1 MISELLKKER
11 MASNSMMLASIG
23 LHLAALIT
31 IIIMSYSFSSPTK
44 IVGPVVSNVKLVE
57 SGASRVELARPE
69 TPMAEPSIIPLTR
82 EFAEPATAH
91 TPNQE
96 RLTSSFSEAKPAPN
110 LQLQKRKKPT
120 QRIPETKTVTNKKTP
135 APKEPDNSKYLE
147 NRLSELRSKMREK
160 SSEAR
165 PSENS
170 LTSQAG
176 SSSKAGASRADAEL
190 LRWFE
195 LVKNRVNTHWSL
207 LGDQTKLD
215 KITVVGVQITE
226 DGKLVD
232 ASIDSSSGD
241 KLFDNSALRAVFH
254 AAPFPPIP
262 HEVVEKIKQSG
273 GLALRFTPG
282 GMQ

>member
-11 MASNSMMLASIG
+11 MASNSMVLVSIG
-23 LHLAALIT
+23 LHLIALIA

-57 SGASRVELARPE
+57 SGASKVELARPE
-69 TPMAEPSIIPLTR
+69 TSVAEPAIIPLTR

-91 TPNQE
+91 APNQE
-96 RLTSSFSEAKPAPN
+96 RLTTSFSEAKPAPS
-110 LQLQKRKKPT
+110 LQLQKRKKPP
-120 QRIPETKTVTNKKTP
+120 QKIQETKTVSNRKTL

-147 NRLSELRSKMREK
+147 NRLSELRSRMRDRNN
-160 SSEAR
+160 EAR
-165 PSENS
+165 SAENVG
-170 LTSQAG
+170 TSNAR
-176 SSSKAGASRADAEL
+176 SSSRMGASGADTEL

-195 LVKNRVNTHWSL
+195 LVKNKVNTHWSL

-226 DGKLVD
+226 EGKLVD

-262 HEVVEKIKQSG
+262 HEVSEKIKQSG

>member
-11 MASNSMMLASIG
+11 MASNSMMLVSIG
-23 LHLAALIT
+23 LHLIALIA
-31 IIIMSYSFSSPTK
+31 IIIMSYSFSSPAK
-44 IVGPVVSNVKLVE
+44 VVGPVVSNVKLVE
-57 SGASRVELARPE
+57 SGASQVQLAKPE
-69 TPMAEPSIIPLTR
+69 VSMSEPAIIPLTR

-91 TPNQE
+91 APVQE
-96 RLTSSFSEAKPAPN
+96 RLTSSFSEAKPAPS
-110 LQLQKRKKPT
+110 LQLQKRKKPP
-120 QRIPETKTVTNKKTP
+120 QKIQETKTVPTKKA

-147 NRLSELRSKMREK
+147 SRLSEIRSKMRDKPNETRSAENVETRPAR
-160 SSEAR
+160 SSGR
-165 PSENS
+165 V
-170 LTSQAG
+170 
-176 SSSKAGASRADAEL
+176 GASAADMEL
-190 LRWFE
+190 VRWFE
-195 LVKNRVNTHWSL
+195 LVKNKVNTHWSL
-207 LGDQTKLD
+207 LGDQTRLD

-226 DGKLVD
+226 DGKLID

-262 HEVVEKIKQSG
+262 NEVNEKIKQSG